1 MKGIVGFLILICFY
15 PLAIGQTLDST
26 RQAKFND
33 PWFSIDK
40 LKHVST
46 AFFMTT
52 TLFYFQNRIMS
63 RSAPHSIQ
71 SSAIVTFSIGGLKE
85 LYDRCKKDGG
95 CSWRDIAA
103 NSLGTI
109 SALLLLSMIK

>member
-15 PLAIGQTLDST
+15 PLAISQTLDST

-63 RSAPHSIQ
+63 RSAPHSIP

-85 LYDRCKKDGG
+85 LYDRRKKDGG
-95 CSWRDIAA
+95 CSWRDMAA

-109 SALLLLSMIK
+109 SAILLLSMIK